1 MKDITSIVP
10 EAPVIDWERSV
21 QNKFSFSSTYESMN
35 WGEYSND
42 GSDVS
47 ASSGA

>member
-10 EAPVIDWERSV
+10 EAPVIDWERSI